1 MNPEQWNALIRL
13 VLSVAL
19 GPGSYLVLKGVL
31 TPDQANQLIPML
43 VPLIM
48 LVGGAIIAKFAVGA
62 HSAPAIV
69 AAVNSDS
76 VPGVKVVS
84 AESPSPPVTVTPT
97 GAVKTIPE
105 TGKV

>member
-1 MNPEQWNALIRL
+1 MNSEQWNSLIRL

-31 TPDQANQLIPML
+31 TPEQANQMIPLL
-43 VPLIM
+43 VPLVM
-48 LVGGAIIAKFAVGA
+48 LVGGAAIGKWGVGS

-69 AAVNSDS
+69 DAVNSDS

-84 AESPSPPVTVTPT
+84 AASPSPAVTVTDT